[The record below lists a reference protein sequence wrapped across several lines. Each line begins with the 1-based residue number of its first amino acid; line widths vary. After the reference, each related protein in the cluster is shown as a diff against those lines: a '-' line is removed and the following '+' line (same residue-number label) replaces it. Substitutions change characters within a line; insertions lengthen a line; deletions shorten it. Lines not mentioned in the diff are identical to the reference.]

1 MREQDQVVNDLFADF
16 DALTVPTSAF
26 ITFEEEDGK
35 IIALRNRTEAQLL
48 GKPIRFIT
56 ASEPTD
62 IIWENRHYTWWDYL
76 KRQTVAFTII
86 AIVLFG
92 SFIVVF
98 LVAKSS
104 TKIANTYPVV
114 NCDNIY
120 NDYGSLLEAYA
131 VDDYDYI

>member
-1 MREQDQVVNDLFADF
+1 MREQDQVVNELFQDF

-48 GKPIRFIT
+48 GKRLRFLT

-76 KRQTVAFTII
+76 KRQTIAFIII
-86 AIVLFG
+86 AVLLFG

-104 TKIANTYPVV
+104 SDVASTFPSV
-114 NCDNIY
+114 NCANIEQ
-120 NDYGSLLEAYA
+120 DYGTQLE
-131 VDDYDYI
+131 